1 MKITGFNPSILTSK
15 PDEIIRLFEDLGFEK
30 SHHDDSE
37 SGIVSGSVRMKYAD
51 VFRIDITTTDQYLQ
65 DKTLIRMN
73 VDDIEEAYRLLLER
87 DFHNAMG
94 DGVIIEAKHFR
105 GAHMI
110 SPSGFEFIVM
120 QHKKQTDAD
129 SRLQKRII

>member
-30 SHHDDSE
+30 SHHDDAE

-51 VFRIDITTTDQYLQ
+51 AFRIDITTTEQFPH

-73 VDDIEEAYRLLLER
+73 VDDIEEAYRLLLEHG
-87 DFHNAMG
+87 FHNALG
-94 DGVIIEAKHFR
+94 DGVIIEAEHFR
-105 GAHMI
+105 GAHMV
-110 SPSGFEFIVM
+110 SPSGFEFMVM
-120 QHKKQTDAD
+120 QHKK
-129 SRLQKRII
+129 